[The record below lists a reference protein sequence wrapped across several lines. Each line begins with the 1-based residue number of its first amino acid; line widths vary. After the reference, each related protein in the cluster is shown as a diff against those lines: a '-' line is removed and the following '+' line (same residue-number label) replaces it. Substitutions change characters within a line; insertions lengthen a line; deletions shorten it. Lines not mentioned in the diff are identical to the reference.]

1 MSPGSIRLFH
11 SMRGK
16 FRLEGPSGSRLRDQP
31 QLLRTS
37 LSWVLETS
45 KAGGCRASL
54 GGWVGVLM
62 GKKLLL
68 RPIQTSHIL
77 ACAHCLSSPCP
88 PRRHRD
94 SPWVPPK
101 PRTFGQERSPMLYN
115 QAHQMSHYLLLFS
128 ENLAMAGG
136 NLDHSASA
144 GCPPSSFY
152 PFPEVW
158 VSCECYQQGFRH
170 LPVQ

>member
-1 MSPGSIRLFH
+1 
-11 SMRGK
+11 MRGK

-37 LSWVLETS
+37 LRWVLKTS

-68 RPIQTSHIL
+68 RLIQTSPIL
-77 ACAHCLSSPCP
+77 ACAHCLSSPWP
-88 PRRHRD
+88 PRRHWD
-94 SPWVPPK
+94 CPWVPPK
-101 PRTFGQERSPMLYN
+101 SRTFGQEQAPYCYN

-128 ENLAMAGG
+128 ENLAVARG

-144 GCPPSSFY
+144 GWPPSSFC
-152 PFPEVW
+152 PFPEVR
-158 VSCECYQQGFRH
+158 VSCECYQQGFHH